1 MFDNELNSP
10 VILSYMH
17 GKKYLAIFTVS
28 FIIIYG
34 LVKIP
39 SISRAASDSDQIPSD
54 LSLDLNLA
62 QQNPARAQ
70 RQIIQSQ
77 TSQAEIVTDKGE
89 QAVVV
94 VKDELPPEVK
104 LQSAKDALNPEQT
117 TSEQVVQNGEEK
129 NGQNNNG
136 DFNNI
141 VQPSGSNSPTSKDV
155 IPGTDILEP
164 DDNTAPQNPPNSSS
178 PQTTSGDQTNS
189 TSTPSGSSTTSSSNS
204 DTQQPADIANTIPPE
219 NGVAPS
225 SAPPQGS
232 STENSAPKEESHPSS
247 NSESTPNQPSSGNND
262 SGSSGNSGSESTGG
276 DSSAVQGV
284 STASNIP
291 LWQQLLSRIIGIL
304 K

>member
-1 MFDNELNSP
+1 M
-10 VILSYMH
+10 Y

-34 LVKIP
+34 LVKLP
-39 SISRAASDSDQIPSD
+39 PISKAASDSDQIPSD
-54 LSLDLNLA
+54 LSLDLDLA
-62 QQNPARAQ
+62 QKDPAPAQ

-77 TSQAEIVTDKGE
+77 IPQAKIVTDKGE

-94 VKDELPPEVK
+94 VKDEVPAEVK
-104 LQSAKDALNPEQT
+104 LQSATDALNPEQT
-117 TSEQVVQNGEEK
+117 TSEQVINKTVESDQN
-129 NGQNNNG
+129 QS
-136 DFNNI
+136 I
-141 VQPSGSNSPTSKDV
+141 PVVSGSPSDGNDNNPASTPAGNV
-155 IPGTDILEP
+155 IPGTDIVEP
-164 DDNTAPQNPPNSSS
+164 DDNTASRNPPNSSS

-189 TSTPSGSSTTSSSNS
+189 TSTPSGSSTPSPSNS
-204 DTQQPADIANTIPPE
+204 DTQQPADTANTIPPE

-232 STENSAPKEESHPSS
+232 STENSVPKEESHPSS
-247 NSESTPNQPSSGNND
+247 NSESTPNQPSSGNSD
-262 SGSSGNSGSESTGG
+262 SGSNGNSGSESTGG